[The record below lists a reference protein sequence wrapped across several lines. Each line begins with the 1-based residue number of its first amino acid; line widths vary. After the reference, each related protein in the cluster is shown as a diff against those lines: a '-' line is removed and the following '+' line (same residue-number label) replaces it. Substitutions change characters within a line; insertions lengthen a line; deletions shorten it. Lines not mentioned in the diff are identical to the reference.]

1 MSNSEI
7 SEKIAQLEK
16 ELADLKS
23 QNGDRNTYSFSKISD
38 EILETLFSVEEDI
51 DEKKFEKWF
60 NYKAELKAETTLFL
74 DNLIQKHKHLIHKYN
89 EEDLKINFLAP
100 ILNRIDFLMIDKKI
114 RAFYEEKLTLQTDKF
129 ILNGTPD
136 FFVSKGLFK
145 PKQPF
150 FFIQE
155 FKKSE
160 DFSNPRPQ
168 LIAEMITAIEL
179 NSWKTI
185 KGAYIIGAIW
195 NFVILEKVD
204 ENNYRYWISQ
214 NFDSSD
220 LEKLKLIYKNLLF
233 IKNEILEMELI
244 SKIPK
249 S

>member
-1 MSNSEI
+1 MSNREI

-16 ELADLKS
+16 ELAELKS
-23 QNGDRNTYSFSKISD
+23 QNGDRVNYSFSKISD
-38 EILETLFSVEEDI
+38 EILESLFKIEEDI
-51 DEKKFEKWF
+51 NDNKFSEWF
-60 NYKAELKAETTLFL
+60 SYQVDFSEDDKNFLK
-74 DNLIQKHKHLIHKYN
+74 NLIEKHKNLIHKYN

-100 ILNRIDFLMIDKKI
+100 ILNRVDFLMIDKKI

-145 PKQPF
+145 PEQPF

-168 LIAEMITAIEL
+168 LLAELITAIEL
-179 NSWKTI
+179 NNWKEI

-195 NFVILEKVD
+195 NFVILEKVG
-204 ENNYRYWISQ
+204 EESYRYFVSQ

-220 LEKLKLIYKNLLF
+220 FEKLKLIYKNLLF
-233 IKNEILEMELI
+233 VKIKILEML
-244 SKIPK
+244 
-249 S
+249 

>member
-1 MSNSEI
+1 MSNREI

-16 ELADLKS
+16 ELAELKS
-23 QNGDRNTYSFSKISD
+23 QNGDRVNYSFSKISD
-38 EILETLFSVEEDI
+38 EILESLFKIEEDI
-51 DEKKFEKWF
+51 NDNKFSEWFDYQVNFSEDDENF
-60 NYKAELKAETTLFL
+60 LKTL
-74 DNLIQKHKHLIHKYN
+74 IEKHKHLIHKYN

-100 ILNRIDFLMIDKKI
+100 ILNRVDFLMIDKKI

-136 FFVSKGLFK
+136 FFVSKGLFRPEK
-145 PKQPF
+145 PF

-168 LIAEMITAIEL
+168 LLAELITAIEL
-179 NSWKTI
+179 NSWKKI

-195 NFVILEKVD
+195 NFVVLEKVGED
-204 ENNYRYWISQ
+204 SYQYFVSQ

-220 LEKLKLIYKNLLF
+220 FEKLKLIYKNLLF
-233 IKNEILEMELI
+233 VKSEILEMV
-244 SKIPK
+244 
-249 S
+249 